1 MQRYAKYPNLY
12 SYYSLHHH
20 YIVITSHHM
29 SSDPII
35 IVIVFHSAFIT
46 GTTGTTG
53 TTALRVLD
61 GLADLLLGLGHH
73 GLEASPHGVLGVGVF
88 AHRCVPR
95 SMARPRSKTQNM
107 SLPQRSNRF
116 LQIPTDPTGFDQIWI
131 WDTWEMRNNWFCHE
145 FQHEF
150 VRFFAEQPG
159 LICTRLGP
167 FTAALP
173 LLCTDQEHAA
183 ATAKPTWAVK
193 VDRSPRWELGR
204 AASPAGTGATGAAL
218 LTVLTVPTG
227 EAIRA
232 GTSIFVNLLPPF
244 VVQWLRNMQ
253 TQNTCHHDLRH
264 VMNCHEAPSA
274 SASTSIAFLALPCS
288 ALLCT
293 SARFLCL
300 TVLVDEESVASEG
313 LTASEIFAIHFGE
326 PTNSKA
332 KNCSGSVQNFT
343 TPNRN
348 STTSNPV
355 SDLPK
360 ISFQGYDHHN
370 IYIKWNVTIIYVH
383 LSWINIWMTG
393 YTGYTAKLKSFTGL

>member
-1 MQRYAKYPNLY
+1 MVKIGEMMWNVETLGVQGSATSWATDHTKWAKISLDWCLIILRISHAKICKVPKSVLILLIT
-12 SYYSLHHH
+12 SSLHRH
-20 YIVITSHHM
+20 YISSHVIW
-29 SSDPII
+29 SDYH

-264 VMNCHEAPSA
+264 VMNCHE
-274 SASTSIAFLALPCS
+274 
-288 ALLCT
+288 
-293 SARFLCL
+293 
-300 TVLVDEESVASEG
+300 
-313 LTASEIFAIHFGE
+313 
-326 PTNSKA
+326 
-332 KNCSGSVQNFT
+332 
-343 TPNRN
+343 
-348 STTSNPV
+348 
-355 SDLPK
+355 
-360 ISFQGYDHHN
+360 
-370 IYIKWNVTIIYVH
+370 
-383 LSWINIWMTG
+383 LS
-393 YTGYTAKLKSFTGL
+393 